1 MWIVTLRVLSIF
13 FLIGLGYLARR
24 RDVLDGDTTRR
35 LARVLTSF
43 FYPALIYSAIVMD
56 FNADSLKR
64 LWQLPVGTY
73 GIMTVGFCVGFCL
86 IRWFGG
92 RDTVRGRSFHFQS
105 TINNYSFLAMP
116 IALFLWGERAM
127 ALVALSS
134 LGSEIAVWTLGVFAL
149 TERRPP
155 TEALKHL
162 LSPPMCAIAAG
173 LATLALRDLTGL
185 SQVFRGVFGGGL
197 ADMYMAFVDSLR
209 LFGGATIPVAMM
221 MVGSRMAEI
230 EPRYCLGR
238 DLYWTAAV
246 RLVLVPGIVVGLLRL
261 LPMDE
266 EVYRTL
272 VLVGIMPSAIAS
284 VVLGELYGGDV
295 RYASA
300 TVFITHVLGLVT
312 IPVWMVVSLGV

>member
-24 RDVLDGDTTRR
+24 RDVLDGATTRR

-43 FYPALIYSAIVMD
+43 FYPALIYSAIVLD
-56 FNADSLKR
+56 FSAQSLAR
-64 LWQLPVGTY
+64 LWQLPAGTY

-92 RDTVRGRSFHFQS
+92 RETVRGRSFHFQA

-134 LGSEIAVWTLGVFAL
+134 LGSEIAVWTLGVFSL
-149 TERRPP
+149 TEKRPP
-155 TEALKHL
+155 MEALKHL
-162 LSPPMCAIAAG
+162 MSPPICAIAAG
-173 LATLALRDLTGL
+173 LATLVLRDLTGVP
-185 SQVFRGVFGGGL
+185 QVLRGMFGGGL
-197 ADMYMAFVDSLR
+197 LDVYTAFVDSLR

-221 MVGSRMAEI
+221 MVGSRMVEI

-238 DLYWTAAV
+238 DLYWTALV
-246 RLVLVPGIVVGLLRL
+246 RLVLVPAIVIGLLRL
-261 LPMDE
+261 LPVGV

-272 VLVGIMPSAIAS
+272 VLVGVMPSAVAS
-284 VVLGELYGGDV
+284 VVLGEMYGGDV

-300 TVFITHVLGLVT
+300 TVFVTHVMGLVT
-312 IPVWMVVSLGV
+312 IPVWMVLVLG